1 VNKSTIY
8 ISEATLF
15 FDESRKILMDSAGRE
30 ITADVQKI
38 SEGEFSVIIDGRSIH
53 MFMSRSKSATTA
65 TVNNFIFD
73 VQRETL
79 RDALARKLQKE
90 SGTNN
95 SSMTVRAPMPG
106 LITKILRP
114 EGSTVHHGEGIMV
127 IEAMKMENEIKAPKA
142 GIVKKIMVKER
153 QTAEKNDHLFT
164 IE

>member
-1 VNKSTIY
+1 MNKSTIY
-8 ISEATLF
+8 ISDATLF
-15 FDESRKILMDSAGRE
+15 FDESMRILTDSAGRE
-30 ITADVQKI
+30 IAADVQKI
-38 SEGEFSVIIDGRSIH
+38 SDGEFSVIIDGRSIH
-53 MFMSRSKSATTA
+53 VFLSRSKSSTAA

-73 VQRETL
+73 VRRETL

-90 SGTNN
+90 SGTTN

-114 EGSTVHHGEGIMV
+114 EGSVVHHGEGIMV

-142 GIVKKIMVKER
+142 GIVTKVMVQER